1 MISMAI
7 NISQEVANGVA
18 LKGDETIG
26 KSYANLND
34 LSIT

>member
-1 MISMAI
+1 MISMVI
-7 NISQEVANGVA
+7 NISQEVTNGVA

>member
-1 MISMAI
+1 MISIVI
-7 NISQEVANGVA
+7 NISQEVANGMA

>member
-1 MISMAI
+1 MISVVI
-7 NISQEVANGVA
+7 NISQEVANGMA

>member
-1 MISMAI
+1 MISMVI
-7 NISQEVANGVA
+7 NISQEVANGMA

-26 KSYANLND
+26 KSYANFND